1 MSNGTERTSLRAL
14 FDAAVAAADPA
25 HILPPHLPAPP
36 KGRTLVL
43 AAGKAAASMA
53 RAAEVNWP
61 GTLDGLAVTRY
72 GHGLPCD
79 RIEVIEAGHPLPDA
93 AGLDA
98 AGRFLDLAETLTED
112 DLLLC
117 LISGGASALL
127 VEPADGLSLDRKQAI
142 TRALLHSGTP
152 IDEMNCVRKHLSAIK
167 GGRLAAAAWPAP
179 VVTLAISDVPQ
190 DDPAVIG
197 SGPTVGDPT
206 TCADALRIAKARGIA
221 LPDTAVNALENGR
234 WESIKP
240 DDPLLS
246 STSYTL
252 IARPEGAQKAAGAG
266 ARAQGIAPTLLGADL
281 EGEASDLATEHAR
294 LSKQAPAGVLISGG
308 ETTVT
313 VDDATTPG
321 GRGGRNCEYLLALAI
336 ALDGAPGIH
345 ALACDTDG
353 IDGTEDA
360 AGAFI
365 SPDTLARARDAGL
378 DPAAMLRDHDSY
390 SFFERLGDL
399 IVTGPTR
406 TNVNDFR
413 AILISPS
420 IAGSEAGRAVL

>member
-1 MSNGTERTSLRAL
+1 VTGLSERDFLRDL

-25 HILPPHLPAPP
+25 NVLPAHLPAPP
-36 KGRTLVL
+36 KGRTVLL

-53 RAAEVNWP
+53 HAAEQNWSADL
-61 GTLDGLAVTRY
+61 TGLAVTRY
-72 GHGLPCD
+72 GHGLHCD
-79 RIEVIEAGHPLPDA
+79 RIEIIEAGHPLPDA
-93 AGLDA
+93 AGQGA
-98 AGRFLDLAETLTED
+98 ARRFLEQAAALTED

-127 VEPADGLSLDRKQAI
+127 VEPANGLSLDDKHAI
-142 TRALLHSGTP
+142 TRALLHSGAP

-167 GGRLAAAAWPAP
+167 GGRLAAAAAPARI
-179 VVTLAISDVPQ
+179 VTLAISDVPL

-206 TCADALRIAKARGIA
+206 TCDDALAIARNRGIA
-221 LPDTAVNALENGR
+221 LPESAVTALKNSQ
-234 WESIKP
+234 WESVKP
-240 DDPLLS
+240 ENPCLAS
-246 STSYTL
+246 AHYTL
-252 IARPEGAQKAAGAG
+252 IARPADAQEAAADM
-266 ARAQGIAPTLLGADL
+266 ARSYAVTPTLLGANL
-281 EGEASDLATEHAR
+281 EGEARDLATEHAAR
-294 LSKQAPAGVLISGG
+294 ARSAAPGVLISGG

-313 VDDATTPG
+313 VDDASSPG
-321 GRGGRNCEYLLALAI
+321 GHGGRNCEYLLALAI

-365 SPDTLARARDAGL
+365 SPDTLARARKIGL
-378 DPAAMLRDHDSY
+378 DAAAMLNAHDSY
-390 SFFERLGDL
+390 TFFQRLGDL
-399 IVTGPTR
+399 IFTGPTR

-413 AILISPS
+413 AILIG
-420 IAGSEAGRAVL
+420 GSEA

>member
-1 MSNGTERTSLRAL
+1 MSDGTESILLRTL

-25 HILPPHLPAPP
+25 HILPSCLPAPP

-53 RAAEVNWP
+53 HAAELNWP
-61 GTLDGLAVTRY
+61 GALDGLAVTRY
-72 GHGLPCD
+72 GHGLACD

-93 AGLDA
+93 AGLGA
-98 AGRFLDLAETLTED
+98 AGRFLEQARALTRD

-127 VEPADGLSLDRKQAI
+127 VEPAASLSLDQKQAI
-142 TRALLHSGTP
+142 TRALLHSGAP

-206 TCADALRIAKARGIA
+206 TCAKALAIAGSRGIA
-221 LPDTAVNALENGR
+221 LPDTAIDALENGR

-240 DDPLLS
+240 DDRLLS
-246 STSYTL
+246 GSSYTL
-252 IARPEGAQKAAGAG
+252 IARPADAQEAAAAA
-266 ARAQGIAPTLLGADL
+266 ARARGVAPTLLGADL
-281 EGEASDLATEHAR
+281 EGEARDLAIEHAR

-313 VDDATTPG
+313 IDNATTPG

-365 SPDTLARARDAGL
+365 SPDTLTRARDAGL

-413 AILISPS
+413 AILISPPIIS
-420 IAGSEAGRAVL
+420 GEA

>member
-1 MSNGTERTSLRAL
+1 MTGGMTAQTEKDLLRAL
-14 FDAAVAAADPA
+14 FDAAVGAADPA
-25 HILPPHLPAPP
+25 NVLPPHLPLPP
-36 KGRTLVL
+36 SGRTVVL

-53 RAAEVNWP
+53 RAAEQHWP
-61 GTLDGLAVTRY
+61 GGLSGLAVTRY
-72 GHGLPCD
+72 GHGLAGD
-79 RIEVIEAGHPLPDA
+79 RIDVIEAGHPLPDA
-93 AGLDA
+93 AGQGA
-98 AGRFLDLAETLTED
+98 AGRFLDLAGTLTKD

-127 VEPADGLSLDRKQAI
+127 VEPAAGLSLDRKQAI
-142 TRALLHSGTP
+142 TRALLHSGAP

-206 TCADALRIAKARGIA
+206 TCADALSIARARRID
-221 LPDTAVNALENGR
+221 LPETAIDALENRR

-240 DDPLLS
+240 GDPCLS
-246 STSYTL
+246 GTSFTL
-252 IARPEGAQKAAGAG
+252 VARPVDAQNAAAEA
-266 ARAQGIAPTLLGADL
+266 ARLRGLAPTLLGADL
-281 EGEASDLATEHAR
+281 EGEARDLAAAHAR
-294 LSKQAPAGVLISGG
+294 RALDAPAGVLISGG

-313 VDDATTPG
+313 VDATAAPA

-345 ALACDTDG
+345 AIACDTDG

-365 SPDTLARARDAGL
+365 SPDTLSRARAAGMDA
-378 DPAAMLRDHDSY
+378 AEMLHGHDSY
-390 SFFERLGDL
+390 TFFERLGDL

-413 AILISPS
+413 AILIS
-420 IAGSEAGRAVL
+420 G

>member
-1 MSNGTERTSLRAL
+1 MSGGREREILRAL
-14 FDAAVAAADPA
+14 FDAALAAADTA
-25 HILPPHLPAPP
+25 DILPPHLPAPP

-53 RAAEVNWP
+53 RAAEQNWP
-61 GTLDGLAVTRY
+61 GRLDGLAVTRY
-72 GHGLPCD
+72 GHGLDCD

-93 AGLDA
+93 AGLGA
-98 AGRFLDLAETLTED
+98 ARRFLEQARALTPD
-112 DLLLC
+112 DMLLC

-127 VEPADGLSLDRKQAI
+127 VEPADGLSLDQKKAI
-142 TRALLHSGTP
+142 TRALLHSGAP
-152 IDEMNCVRKHLSAIK
+152 IDEINCVRKHLSAIK

-179 VVTLAISDVPQ
+179 VITLAISDVPQ

-206 TCADALRIAKARGIA
+206 TCADALEIARARQIA
-221 LPDTAVNALENGR
+221 LPETALDALENGR

-240 DDPLLS
+240 DDPSLS
-246 STSYTL
+246 ASTFTL
-252 IARPEGAQKAAGAG
+252 IACPADAQAAAAEA
-266 ARAQGIAPTLLGADL
+266 ARARGIAPILLGADL
-281 EGEASDLATEHAR
+281 EGEARDVAAEHAR
-294 LSKQAPAGVLISGG
+294 LSQKSPPGVLISGG

-313 VDDATTPG
+313 VDDSTPPG
-321 GRGGRNCEYLLALAI
+321 GRGGRNCEYLLALAL
-336 ALDGAPGIH
+336 ALDGAPNIH

-365 SPDTLARARDAGL
+365 SPDTIDRARDAGL

-413 AILISPS
+413 AILVVSP